1 MGNYKTQCFFT
12 SLKLKQSN
20 IYFNTFESEFE
31 ICQNNGKLLEQIQ
44 KLHREFTSFIT
55 HTAKKPK
62 QNGQK
67 LSGNLKTTMLLMK
80 NRMLY

>member
-31 ICQNNGKLLEQIQ
+31 IC
-44 KLHREFTSFIT
+44 
-55 HTAKKPK
+55 
-62 QNGQK
+62 
-67 LSGNLKTTMLLMK
+67 
-80 NRMLY
+80 